1 MNIRPFICLLSAAAA
16 LLLAG
21 ACEDHRGDNL
31 DEFSTM
37 VYFRNGGE
45 QSLTLFR
52 TGEDGL
58 YRIPVCKAGSKL
70 NGTATAVVIP
80 FDEAQMSMYNTRY
93 ETSYSLIPQE
103 LYSFVDENRNPLP
116 EQAKVDL
123 EFGSGDSYKVVLLGI
138 RTVDLS
144 ALMEANP
151 DKEYV
156 LGLQVFAQERVS
168 DDINL
173 IVLKPGIEV
182 PYLSFVSPGVESH
195 SYTSASPTKA
205 TYHNTVSLNMEE
217 NLWDFNCTIAPA
229 GAEWLADYNNA
240 NGKNYELL
248 PSSAYKL
255 STTDIKF
262 EKGALEGSF
271 DVEVSRESM
280 DMMRE
285 YALPILITSCSKS
298 EFSIDKDKNLYLL
311 NVRLDPDEITIT
323 GDMVSVSHNQ
333 SGDGDG
339 APALVD
345 GNDATY
351 WHSPWSSNVNDPD
364 PVYGIYVDIALK
376 SPLKAIV
383 LSYETRAG
391 NNNGVPTHVVV
402 GVSND
407 GSSWTV
413 VDGGDVANEEMAGAA
428 AGQWIELPVMK
439 HSSTFKYIRLGIA
452 ESKAGDLR
460 VPASGAYTALA
471 EIRLKGTD
479 N

>member
-1 MNIRPFICLLSAAAA
+1 MNIRQFICLIAAGAA

-45 QSLTLFR
+45 QSLTLYR

-58 YRIPVCKAGSKL
+58 YRIPVCKSGSKL
-70 NGTATAVVIP
+70 SSTASAVVIP
-80 FDEAQMSMYNTRY
+80 FDDAQMAMYNTKY
-93 ETSYSLIPQE
+93 ETSYSLIPE
-103 LYSFVDENRNPLP
+103 NLYSFVDENRNPLS

-123 EFGSGDSYKVVLLGI
+123 EFGKDDLYKVVYLSLK
-138 RTVDLS
+138 TVDLS
-144 ALMEANP
+144 ALMEKNP
-151 DKEYV
+151 EAEYV
-156 LGLQVFAQERVS
+156 LGLQVFAKERVS

-182 PYLSFVSPGVESH
+182 PYVSFLTSGVESH
-195 SYTSASPTKA
+195 SYSSSSPTRQ
-205 TYHNTVSLNMEE
+205 TYHNTVTLNMEE
-217 NLWDFNCTIAPA
+217 NLWDFSCTLAP
-229 GAEWLADYNNA
+229 GSEEWLNDYNNV
-240 NGKNYELL
+240 NGKSFELL
-248 PSSAYKL
+248 PAANYTLSA
-255 STTDIKF
+255 TEVKF
-262 EKGALEGSF
+262 DSGTLEASF
-271 DVEVSRESM
+271 DVEINRESM
-280 DMMRE
+280 GMMTE
-285 YALPILITSCSKS
+285 YALPILITSCSKK
-298 EFSIDKDKNLYLL
+298 EFSIDPSKNAFIL

-323 GDMVSVSHNQ
+323 SDMISVSHNQ

-351 WHSPWSSNVNDPD
+351 WHSPWSSKVTDPD
-364 PVYGIYVDIALK
+364 PVYGVYADIALK
-376 SPLKAIV
+376 SSLKAIV
-383 LSYETRAG
+383 LAYETRSG
-391 NNNGVPTHVVV
+391 NSNGVPTHVVV

-413 VDGGDVANEEMAGAA
+413 IENGDVATEEMAGAV

-439 HSSTFKYIRLGIA
+439 HSSSFKYIRLGIA

-460 VPASGAYTALA
+460 VPSSGAFTALA
-471 EIRLKGTD
+471 EITLKGTD